1 LGEIKEGSIVR
12 YSGTGTVGVVKA
24 LKTDEDGQWAFLDS
38 TGMYYLVSTLE
49 TLDRMP
55 EKREIGVRTIE
66 DFEKMAEAEKEQ
78 MATIKMEDEGVESG
92 G

>member
-1 LGEIKEGSIVR
+1 MGEIKEGSIVR

-24 LKTDEDGQWAFLDS
+24 LKDDENGEWAFLDS
-38 TGMYYLVSTLE
+38 TGMYYRTSTLE

-66 DFEKMAEAEKEQ
+66 DFEKMAEAEKER
-78 MATIKMEDEGVESG
+78 MAAVKMEDESVESG